1 VIRHTAFR
9 PEPWCV
15 REGALDLDIL
25 AQTES
30 MFALSNGHLGLR
42 GNLDEG
48 EPYGMPGTYL
58 NSVYDVRPLAYVEPG
73 YGYPESG
80 QTVINVTN
88 GKLIRLLLDDEPFDV
103 RYGHLDAHERILD
116 FRAGTLERKAQWT
129 SPAGRSVRVSSVRL
143 VSFTQR
149 AVAAISYEV
158 EPVDA
163 AARIVLQSELVAN
176 EPLPLPPLTN
186 DPRGTAALEAF
197 TWCSR
202 REQVGFDWRPLWT
215 M

>member
-1 VIRHTAFR
+1 MIRHTAFR

-73 YGYPESG
+73 YG
-80 QTVINVTN
+80 
-88 GKLIRLLLDDEPFDV
+88 
-103 RYGHLDAHERILD
+103 
-116 FRAGTLERKAQWT
+116 
-129 SPAGRSVRVSSVRL
+129 
-143 VSFTQR
+143 
-149 AVAAISYEV
+149 
-158 EPVDA
+158 
-163 AARIVLQSELVAN
+163 
-176 EPLPLPPLTN
+176 
-186 DPRGTAALEAF
+186 
-197 TWCSR
+197 
-202 REQVGFDWRPLWT
+202 
-215 M
+215 